1 MIKLLT
7 LGLMTGT
14 LLFTPVQSNTS
25 NETSIVLTSEEASS
39 EVEQSSVEIKE
50 NEEHEKFDFGE
61 WLEKNFT
68 AEMITTIMSVLTSL
82 AVVLKLA
89 SSLKDL
95 AKKKAMTTEEVC
107 NKVVEILETTNKESV
122 LKSINDIVK
131 PLEDKVGDITP
142 VLNSFSK
149 ILALSQEN
157 TPESRL
163 AILELIQ
170 SIGNISNKVVED
182 AKTEIVNQIE
192 EEQKENKENIA
203 ILESIEE
210 KNNTKS
216 GEGRY

>member
-7 LGLMTGT
+7 LGLMTGS

-50 NEEHEKFDFGE
+50 NEENEKFDFGE

-122 LKSINDIVK
+122 LKSINEIVK

>member
-7 LGLMTGT
+7 LGLITGT
-14 LLFTPVQSNTS
+14 LLFTPVQSNIS

-39 EVEQSSVEIKE
+39 EVEQSSVEIEE
-50 NEEHEKFDFGE
+50 NEENAKFDFGE

-192 EEQKENKENIA
+192 EEQKENEENIA

>member
-14 LLFTPVQSNTS
+14 LLFTPVQSNIS

-39 EVEQSSVEIKE
+39 EVEQSSVEIEE
-50 NEEHEKFDFGE
+50 NEENAKFDFGE

>member
-1 MIKLLT
+1 MTKLLT
-7 LGLMTGT
+7 LGLMTGS

-39 EVEQSSVEIKE
+39 EVEQSSVEIEE
-50 NEEHEKFDFGE
+50 NEENEKFDFGE

-131 PLEDKVGDITP
+131 PLEDKVGNITP

-170 SIGNISNKVVED
+170 SIGNISNQVVED

-192 EEQKENKENIA
+192 EEKKENKENIA

>member
-50 NEEHEKFDFGE
+50 NEENEKFDFGE

-192 EEQKENKENIA
+192 EEKKENKENIA

>member
-39 EVEQSSVEIKE
+39 EVEQSSVEIEE
-50 NEEHEKFDFGE
+50 NEENAKFDFGE

>member
-25 NETSIVLTSEEASS
+25 NETSIVLTSEEVSS

-50 NEEHEKFDFGE
+50 NEENEKFDFGE

-210 KNNTKS
+210 KNNSKS

>member
-39 EVEQSSVEIKE
+39 EVEQSSVEIEE
-50 NEEHEKFDFGE
+50 NEENAKFDFGE

-68 AEMITTIMSVLTSL
+68 AEMIATIMSVLTSL

-131 PLEDKVGDITP
+131 PLEDKVGNITP

-182 AKTEIVNQIE
+182 AKNEIVNQIE

>member
-39 EVEQSSVEIKE
+39 EVEQSSVEIEE
-50 NEEHEKFDFGE
+50 NAKFDFGE

-182 AKTEIVNQIE
+182 AKNEIVNQIE

>member
-1 MIKLLT
+1 MIKLLA

-39 EVEQSSVEIKE
+39 EVEQSSVEIEE
-50 NEEHEKFDFGE
+50 NEENAKFDFGE

-131 PLEDKVGDITP
+131 PLEDKVGNITP

-210 KNNTKS
+210 KNNSKS

>member
-50 NEEHEKFDFGE
+50 NEENAKFDFGE

>member
-1 MIKLLT
+1 
-7 LGLMTGT
+7 
-14 LLFTPVQSNTS
+14 
-25 NETSIVLTSEEASS
+25 
-39 EVEQSSVEIKE
+39 
-50 NEEHEKFDFGE
+50 
-61 WLEKNFT
+61 
-68 AEMITTIMSVLTSL
+68 MITTIMSVLTSL

-182 AKTEIVNQIE
+182 AKNEIVNQIE

>member
-7 LGLMTGT
+7 LGLMTGS

-39 EVEQSSVEIKE
+39 EVEQSSVEIEE
-50 NEEHEKFDFGE
+50 NEENEKFDFGE

-131 PLEDKVGDITP
+131 PLEDKVGNITP

-210 KNNTKS
+210 KNNSKS

>member
-39 EVEQSSVEIKE
+39 EVEQSSVEIEE
-50 NEEHEKFDFGE
+50 NEENEKFDFGE

-131 PLEDKVGDITP
+131 PLEDKVGNITP

>member
-1 MIKLLT
+1 
-7 LGLMTGT
+7 
-14 LLFTPVQSNTS
+14 
-25 NETSIVLTSEEASS
+25 
-39 EVEQSSVEIKE
+39 
-50 NEEHEKFDFGE
+50 
-61 WLEKNFT
+61 
-68 AEMITTIMSVLTSL
+68 
-82 AVVLKLA
+82 
-89 SSLKDL
+89 
-95 AKKKAMTTEEVC
+95 MTTEEVC

-182 AKTEIVNQIE
+182 AKNEIVNQIE

>member
-39 EVEQSSVEIKE
+39 EVEQSSVEIEE
-50 NEEHEKFDFGE
+50 NEENAKFDFGE

-131 PLEDKVGDITP
+131 PLEDKVGNITP

>member
-50 NEEHEKFDFGE
+50 NEENEKFDFGE

-131 PLEDKVGDITP
+131 PLEDKVGNITP

>member
-7 LGLMTGT
+7 IGLMTGT

-25 NETSIVLTSEEASS
+25 NETSIVLTSEEVSS
-39 EVEQSSVEIKE
+39 EVEQSSVEIEE
-50 NEEHEKFDFGE
+50 NEENAKFDFGE

-122 LKSINDIVK
+122 LKSINEIVK

-210 KNNTKS
+210 KNNSKS

>member
-192 EEQKENKENIA
+192 EEKKENKENIA

>member
-7 LGLMTGT
+7 LGLMTGS

-39 EVEQSSVEIKE
+39 EVEQSSVEIEE
-50 NEEHEKFDFGE
+50 NEENAKFDFGE

-182 AKTEIVNQIE
+182 AKAEIVNQIE

-210 KNNTKS
+210 KNNSKS

>member
-7 LGLMTGT
+7 LGLITGT
-14 LLFTPVQSNTS
+14 LLFTPVQSNIS

-39 EVEQSSVEIKE
+39 EVEQSSVEIEE
-50 NEEHEKFDFGE
+50 NEENAKFDFGE

-192 EEQKENKENIA
+192 EEQKENEENIA

-210 KNNTKS
+210 KNNSKS